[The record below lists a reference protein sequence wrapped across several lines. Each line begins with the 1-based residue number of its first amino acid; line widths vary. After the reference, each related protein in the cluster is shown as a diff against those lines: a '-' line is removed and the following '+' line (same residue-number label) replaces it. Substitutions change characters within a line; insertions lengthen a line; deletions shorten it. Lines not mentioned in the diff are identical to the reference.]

1 MSDLRTLPPGVEKV
15 WITVDRSAFSVV
27 NKVLKAGFLKREKG
41 VGNESCFC
49 TQLQLAYPHL
59 FNSATRL

>member
-15 WITVDRSAFSVV
+15 WITVDHRGFSVV
-27 NKVLKAGFLKREKG
+27 IKVLNGRFLKGEKG
-41 VGNESCFC
+41 FGDESYFY
-49 TQLQLAYPHL
+49 TQLQLVYPHF

>member
-1 MSDLRTLPPGVEKV
+1 MSDLRALPPGVEKV
-15 WITVDRSAFSVV
+15 WITVDHRVFSVV
-27 NKVLKAGFLKREKG
+27 IKVSKAGFLKIEKG
-41 VGNESCFC
+41 FGDEGYFY

>member
-15 WITVDRSAFSVV
+15 WITVDHRAFSVV
-27 NKVLKAGFLKREKG
+27 IKVLKVGFLKIEKG
-41 VGNESCFC
+41 FGDESYFY
-49 TQLQLAYPHL
+49 TQLRLAYPHL

>member
-15 WITVDRSAFSVV
+15 WITVDHRAFSVV
-27 NKVLKAGFLKREKG
+27 IKVLKAGFLKGEKG
-41 VGNESCFC
+41 FGDESCFY
-49 TQLQLAYPHL
+49 TQLQLVYPHL